1 MHNILLLRISA
12 ILPEAISD
20 GGLTPTTDTDLL
32 LATYRGGSH
41 FTSDIITDQIY
52 TALVAKNICTQAEII
67 ILRILPFFPY
77 LDEHYCLRAAGRLL
91 SLPKG
96 CILLTTG
103 FYVAGHAETDG
114 PPETVALAYT
124 LQKAGFTPVKKADMH
139 PDPPGSI
146 SAFDHSYDIQ
156 PISFDRIFS
165 RQSRSPLAR
174 PRIRG
179 LCCRNIR
186 RDRDIILV
194 TAPGDRQDICRI
206 RAGLQ
211 RIVKEN
217 DHIHTVPLDHIH
229 KLLIPTYAA
238 GEKLINLQ
246 IRYFF
251 NSSAGNPCRI

>member
-1 MHNILLLRISA
+1 MHDILLLRISA

-174 PRIRG
+174 PRIRDSAVAIFVAIGILYWSQHREIDRISAVFG
-179 LCCRNIR
+179 LVSN
-186 RDRDIILV
+186 
-194 TAPGDRQDICRI
+194 
-206 RAGLQ
+206 GL
-211 RIVKEN
+211 
-217 DHIHTVPLDHIH
+217 
-229 KLLIPTYAA
+229 
-238 GEKLINLQ
+238 
-246 IRYFF
+246 
-251 NSSAGNPCRI
+251 

>member
-1 MHNILLLRISA
+1 MHDILLLRISA

-32 LATYRGGSH
+32 LATCRGGSH

-124 LQKAGFTPVKKADMH
+124 LQKAGFTPLKRLICIRILPEVYQPLIIPTIFNPYHLTGYSAAS
-139 PDPPGSI
+139 PDHLWQDRGSGDSAVAIFVAIGILYWSQHREIDRI
-146 SAFDHSYDIQ
+146 SAVF
-156 PISFDRIFS
+156 
-165 RQSRSPLAR
+165 
-174 PRIRG
+174 G
-179 LCCRNIR
+179 LVSN
-186 RDRDIILV
+186 
-194 TAPGDRQDICRI
+194 
-206 RAGLQ
+206 GL
-211 RIVKEN
+211 
-217 DHIHTVPLDHIH
+217 
-229 KLLIPTYAA
+229 
-238 GEKLINLQ
+238 
-246 IRYFF
+246 
-251 NSSAGNPCRI
+251 